1 MTVLQSRGGGVNVG
15 GSLQVKRT
23 AAQAA
28 AERPLRG
35 AAREHGELAVKA
47 YRLGTHRTVPPQ
59 QTLEHLMP
67 LLPEMGITRIA
78 NITGLDLIGIPV
90 VMVCRPNSRS
100 VAVAQGKGL
109 DLTAAKVSGV
119 MEAVETFHAERV
131 TLPLRLASYAELCR
145 SESVAEVQRL
155 PFSVRGRFAD
165 DAPILWVAGRDLMG
179 GGTAWLPYECVHTDY
194 TLPFPQGSLC
204 FAANTNGLASGNHE
218 LEAISHGLAEV
229 IERDAITL
237 WKRRDK
243 ASRRST
249 VVDLNTVDDAACRA
263 LLDRF
268 SEAEID
274 VMAWDVTSDV
284 GVATFYCLL
293 VGRQAAFADPEFG
306 SGCHPSRAIAL
317 SRALTE
323 AAQARTTYIAGS
335 RDDFGA
341 ELYTGSARERRLR
354 DCRALLAS
362 RAPARAFQDVPSFE
376 ADDIAADVDWML
388 RRLASVGMAQA
399 LVVDL
404 TMPEYGLPVVRVVVP
419 GLEGPDKGPGSD
431 YVPGARARALDATLS

>member
-1 MTVLQSRGGGVNVG
+1 VNLG
-15 GSLQVKRT
+15 DSL
-23 AAQAA
+23 AAKHAVTQA
-28 AERPLRG
+28 G
-35 AAREHGELAVKA
+35 AARPFSRGAPNHGERAVKA
-47 YRLGTHRTVPPQ
+47 YRLGTHRTVPPRE
-59 QTLEHLMP
+59 TLARLMP

-100 VAVAQGKGL
+100 IAVAQGKGL
-109 DLTAAKVSGV
+109 DLAAAKVSGV
-119 MEAVETFHAERV
+119 MEAIETFHAERV
-131 TLPLRLASYAELCR
+131 ALPLRLATYAELCR
-145 SESVAEVQRL
+145 SECVAEVPRL

-165 DAPILWVAGRDLMG
+165 DLPILWVAGRDLMD

-204 FAANTNGLASGNHE
+204 FAANTNGLASGNHP

-237 WKRRDK
+237 WKRRDE
-243 ASRRST
+243 ASRKST
-249 VVDLNTVDDAACRA
+249 VLDLDSVDDAACRA
-263 LLDRF
+263 LLDRL
-268 SEAEID
+268 AAAGID
-274 VMAWDVTSDV
+274 VMAWDATSDV
-284 GVATFYCLL
+284 GVASFYCLL
-293 VGRQAAFADPEFG
+293 VGRQTRFADPEFG

-335 RDDFGA
+335 RDDFLPALYSGA
-341 ELYTGSARERRLR
+341 ARERRLR
-354 DCRALLAS
+354 DCRGLLAS
-362 RAPARAFQDVPSFE
+362 SAPARAFQDVPAFE

-388 RRLASVGMAQA
+388 RQLASAGMAQA

-404 TMPEYGLPVVRVVVP
+404 TIAKYGLPVVRVVVP
-419 GLEGPDKGPGSD
+419 GLEGPDKGPHSD
-431 YVPGARARALDATLS
+431 YVPGARARAIDARRS